1 MKLRAG
7 TISTD
12 PFSVPLTRAHF
23 FCRSRH
29 LFQVCSLYP
38 VPLLPGHCKQSLWL
52 CTVSSTLAA
61 GPQPPGSAGKSLA
74 SVDRS
79 PAGSLQAVT
88 VTLHMHLLQGHS
100 HREALVN
107 NSQVSTNHPTAGSLY
122 PVPLLPGHY
131 KQSHAFAQSPIP
143 LLADH
148 DHREALANHSQVSTN
163 HLLRPSNLLARP
175 PESRGLSDN

>member
-12 PFSVPLTRAHF
+12 PFSVPLARAHF

-74 SVDRS
+74 SVDKS

-122 PVPLLPGHY
+122 PVPLLLTTS
-131 KQSHAFAQSPIP
+131 SHMPLHSPRYPCWRTTTTEKRWQITRKCRQITFYDPATFLHDPQSP
-143 LLADH
+143 
-148 DHREALANHSQVSTN
+148 EA
-163 HLLRPSNLLARP
+163 
-175 PESRGLSDN
+175 

>member
-12 PFSVPLTRAHF
+12 PFSVPLARAHF

-74 SVDRS
+74 SVDKS

-122 PVPLLPGHY
+122 PVPLLPGHSY
-131 KQSHAFAQSPIP
+131 MPLHSPRYPCWRTTTTEKRWQITRKCRQITFYDPATFLYDPQSP
-143 LLADH
+143 
-148 DHREALANHSQVSTN
+148 EA
-163 HLLRPSNLLARP
+163 
-175 PESRGLSDN
+175 